1 VPPNKEIIKL
11 HDVFTAIF
19 SFMNTAFPFEPF
31 YMHFMKRAL
40 LGILLLAPLCAAM
53 GVQVVNFGMA
63 FFSDAISHSAFTG
76 VAIGLLL
83 SVNPSITM
91 IIFGLLLGLAITQVR
106 HESDFSTDTVVGVFF
121 SGTVA
126 LGIVII
132 SSQKGLVRN
141 LQSYLYGDILTLSN
155 MDIACL
161 AVSSIVIGCFLVLSY
176 NKLILSGIHRSL
188 AFSRGV
194 AVKRYDFIFAMFLA
208 FVVMLAVRA
217 VGLLL
222 VTAMLIVPAAA
233 GRNISDNLCKMFW
246 SAIAIS
252 VVSGVAGLVLS
263 YYLDSAA
270 GASIILVSCVFF
282 LATQII
288 RFFASKN

>member
-1 VPPNKEIIKL
+1 VPPKKENIKL
-11 HDVFTAIF
+11 HDVFNAIF
-19 SFMNTAFPFEPF
+19 SFMNTTFPFEPF
-31 YMHFMKRAL
+31 SMYFMKRAL

-76 VAIGLLL
+76 VALGLLL
-83 SVNPSITM
+83 SVDPSITM
-91 IIFGLLLGLAITQVR
+91 IIFGLVLGLAITQVR

-132 SSQKGLVRN
+132 SAQKGLVRN

-155 MDIACL
+155 MDIAWL
-161 AVSSIVIGCFLVLSY
+161 AVSCVVIGCFLVVSY
-176 NKLILSGIHRSL
+176 NKLIMSGMHRSL
-188 AFSRGV
+188 AHSRGV
-194 AVKRYDFIFAMFLA
+194 AVKRYDFMFAMFLA

-233 GRNISDNLCKMFW
+233 GRNLANNLCKMFW
-246 SAIAIS
+246 FAIGIS
-252 VVSGVAGLVLS
+252 IVSGVVGLVMS

-270 GASIILVSCVFF
+270 GASIILVSCMFF
-282 LATQII
+282 LFTQLV
-288 RFFASKN
+288 RFVARKK